1 MKRKTDID
9 QPHLRE
15 NPYTVPE
22 GYFSAMQ
29 GEVSEKISA
38 RVNKPGFWTLAK
50 PQVALVSTFA
60 IIFLIAFATI
70 KIFSPSDEGINS
82 ESFATG
88 SEIVDGNYIQSNFVD
103 FYDTSADTTAMDPE
117 EIDPE
122 EIVEYLSSSTG
133 LIYLASLE

>member
-1 MKRKTDID
+1 MKQNLNTD

-29 GEVSEKISA
+29 GEVAEKISA
-38 RVNKPGFWTLAK
+38 RVHKPGFWALAK
-50 PQVALVSTFA
+50 PQIALVSTFA
-60 IIFLIAFATI
+60 MIFLIAFATI
-70 KIFSPSDEGINS
+70 KIFSPQG
-82 ESFATG
+82 ESLKNETFATG
-88 SEIVDGNYIQSNFVD
+88 SEYIDGHYIESSFVD
-103 FYDTSADTTAMDPE
+103 FYDTAADTSLHAE

>member
-1 MKRKTDID
+1 MKRKLDTD

-15 NPYTVPE
+15 NPYTVPD

-29 GEVSEKISA
+29 GEVAEKISA
-38 RVNKPGFWTLAK
+38 RVNKPGFWALAK
-50 PQVALVSTFA
+50 PQIALVSTFA

-70 KIFSPSDEGINS
+70 KIFSPQQ
-82 ESFATG
+82 ESLRNETFATG
-88 SEIVDGNYIQSNFVD
+88 SEYIEGHYIESSFVD
-103 FYDTSADTTAMDPE
+103 FYDTTADTSLQAE
-117 EIDPE
+117 EVDPE

>member
-1 MKRKTDID
+1 MKQKLDTD

-15 NPYTVPE
+15 NPYTVPD

-38 RVNKPGFWTLAK
+38 RVNKPGFWALAK
-50 PQVALVSTFA
+50 PQIALVSTFA

-70 KIFSPSDEGINS
+70 KLFSPQQ
-82 ESFATG
+82 ESLRNDTYATG
-88 SEIVDGNYIQSNFVD
+88 SEYIDGHYIESSFVD
-103 FYDTSADTTAMDPE
+103 FYDTASDTSLQAAE
-117 EIDPE
+117 VDPE

>member
-1 MKRKTDID
+1 MKQNLNID
-9 QPHLRE
+9 QPHLKE

-29 GEVSEKISA
+29 GEVSDKVSA
-38 RVNKPGFWTLAK
+38 RVQKPGFWVLAK
-50 PQVALVSTFA
+50 SQIALVSTFA

-70 KIFSPSDEGINS
+70 KIFSPGDESLRN
-82 ESFATG
+82 ETFATG
-88 SEIVDGNYIQSNFVD
+88 SEYIDGHYIESNFVD
-103 FYDTSADTTAMDPE
+103 FYDTTSDSTAGE
-117 EIDPE
+117 EQIDPE

>member
-1 MKRKTDID
+1 MKQILNTD

-29 GEVSEKISA
+29 GEVAEKISA
-38 RVNKPGFWTLAK
+38 RVHKPGFWALAK

-70 KIFSPSDEGINS
+70 KIFSPQG
-82 ESFATG
+82 ESLKNEAFATG
-88 SEIVDGNYIQSNFVD
+88 SEYIDGHYIESSFVD
-103 FYDTSADTTAMDPE
+103 FYDTTADTSIRAE

>member
-1 MKRKTDID
+1 MKQNLNID
-9 QPHLRE
+9 QPHLKE

-29 GEVSEKISA
+29 AEVSDKVSA
-38 RVNKPGFWTLAK
+38 RVQKPGFWVLAK
-50 PQVALVSTFA
+50 PQIALVSTFA

-70 KIFSPSDEGINS
+70 KIFSPGDESLRN
-82 ESFATG
+82 ETFATG
-88 SEIVDGNYIQSNFVD
+88 SEYIDGHYIESNFVD
-103 FYDTSADTTAMDPE
+103 FYDTTSDSTVGE
-117 EIDPE
+117 EQIDPE

>member
-1 MKRKTDID
+1 MKQKLNIG

-38 RVNKPGFWTLAK
+38 RVYKPGFWDLAK
-50 PQVALVSTFA
+50 PQIALVSTFA
-60 IIFLIAFATI
+60 MIFLIAYATI
-70 KIFSPSDEGINS
+70 KIFSPQGESLKS

-88 SEIVDGNYIQSNFVD
+88 SEYIDGHYIESSFVD
-103 FYDTSADTTAMDPE
+103 FYDTAADTSIRAE